1 MTCSIPGIPSG
12 YSVSYETSTRSI
24 VQCAWGEWSDQDSVD
39 LTLTGQNLGDVT
51 VTISLHDRQDT
62 VLATRTIQV
71 AVR

>member
-1 MTCSIPGIPSG
+1 MCL
-12 YSVSYETSTRSI
+12 
-24 VQCAWGEWSDQDSVD
+24 GEWSDQDSVD